1 MMEYV
6 RVGKIVNTHG
16 IRGEVKIMASTD
28 FASERFKKG
37 STLYIFDSKNEL
49 VETVTVKSHRVHK
62 NMDLVLFEG
71 LENINLV
78 ERFKTMVVKFAK
90 DQKEDVLA
98 EDEFYYEDIIG
109 CEAFTTAGESIGV
122 VADILETG
130 ANDVWV
136 IKRKGQN
143 NVLVPYVDQ
152 FVESIDVANKKVVI
166 IPVPG
171 LLG

>member
-1 MMEYV
+1 MEFV

-37 STLYIFDSKNEL
+37 STLYIFNSKQEL
-49 VETVTVKSHRVHK
+49 VETVVVKSHRVHK
-62 NMDLVLFEG
+62 NMDLVVFEG

-78 ERFKTMVVKFAK
+78 ERFKTMIVKFAK

-98 EDEFYYEDIIG
+98 DDEFYYEDIIG
-109 CEAFTTAGESIGV
+109 CEALTTSGETIGTV
-122 VADILETG
+122 SDILETG

-136 IKRKGQN
+136 IKRKGAAN
-143 NVLVPYVDQ
+143 ILVPYVDE
-152 FVESIDVANKKVVI
+152 FVESIDIEAKKVVI
-166 IPVPG
+166 IPIPG
-171 LLG
+171 LIK

>member
-1 MMEYV
+1 
-6 RVGKIVNTHG
+6 
-16 IRGEVKIMASTD
+16 
-28 FASERFKKG
+28 
-37 STLYIFDSKNEL
+37 
-49 VETVTVKSHRVHK
+49 K
-62 NMDLVLFEG
+62 NMDLVLLEG

-109 CEAFTTAGESIGV
+109 CEAVTTTGELIGT

-136 IKRKGQN
+136 IKRNGQN

-152 FVESIDVANKKVVI
+152 FVESIDIANKKVVI
-166 IPVPG
+166 IPVAG